1 MKRKKTIFASILV
14 ILVLALALAMNNLQ
28 FTHKAHAQAA
38 LQNLTQYVNPLTGT
52 QPISQTFSTKP
63 VGGNTFPG
71 ADVPFGMV
79 QFSPDTSSNPVGG
92 YSYNDSSIQGF
103 SLTHLSGAGCSIYQ
117 DIPFMPYV
125 GSVSSSPGTNFASYG
140 SSFSHSSEVASPGY
154 YSVSLG
160 SPSNVKA
167 ELTTTLRTG
176 FGQFTYPASSSSTML
191 IYSGRSALGNTAA
204 TINISSSSKLITGS
218 ASSAHFCAGIGSYK
232 VYFAAQFDVPFTKFG
247 TWTGSTLKAGS
258 TSATGN
264 KSGAYVTFTTS
275 ANQQVHVRVGVSFV
289 SISNAQANLAAEN
302 PSTLSFATAQ
312 SNASATWN
320 QWLNKIVVSGSTA
333 DMQTF
338 YTALYHSL
346 LFPSTFSDSNG
357 QYRGFD
363 STNHTLTS
371 GHVQYAN
378 FSGWDIYHGLVPLL
392 ALLTPSQTSD
402 MMQSL
407 VNDYQQSGCLPK
419 WGLANAQTN
428 IEDGDSADP
437 IIAEAYAFGATSFD
451 TATALQAML
460 KGATNSGCTSGSYI
474 ERPDLSTYLSKGYIP
489 VGTSGVNG
497 TSSATLEYA
506 TDDFAISQ
514 FAKALGDSTDA
525 ATFATRAENWKNV
538 FNTATGYIE
547 PRNSDGTYP
556 STFKST
562 SLSGF
567 HDADGAQYTW
577 MVPYNVAGLFSSMGG
592 NSTAVSRLNS
602 FFTKLNAGPTST
614 NAYLGNEPS
623 EPSPWE
629 YDFAG
634 QPWQTQNTVRNAITQ
649 LYSTAPNGLPGN
661 DDLGQLSSWY
671 VWGALGMFPLYPGAG
686 DVVLGSPLFSQ
697 VTITLD
703 SGHQILISAS
713 GAADNAPY
721 VQSMTV
727 NSASSTQLWQ
737 SATTLTNGVSF
748 SYTLGTSPNMSWG
761 TGSGDVPPSF

>member
-1 MKRKKTIFASILV
+1 MKQRKVTFIGLLIL
-14 ILVLALALAMNNLQ
+14 IVLAGTLTAGVVLK
-28 FTHKAHAQAA
+28 TRVHAQSAS
-38 LQNLTQYVNPLTGT
+38 QNLTQYVNPLVGT
-52 QPISQTFSTKP
+52 QPISQTYTSKTVAGF
-63 VGGNTFPG
+63 TFPG

-79 QFSPDTSSNPVGG
+79 QFSPDTSSNPPSG
-92 YSYNDSSIQGF
+92 YSYNDSSIDGF

-125 GSVSSSPGTNFASYG
+125 GSVTSSPGTNFASYG

-167 ELTTTLRTG
+167 ELTVTQRTG

-204 TINISSSSKLITGS
+204 TISIDKTNKLITGS

-232 VYFAAQFDVPFTKFG
+232 VYFAAQFDVPFSKVG
-247 TWTGSTLKAGS
+247 TWVGSTLKAGS
-258 TSATGN
+258 TSASGN

-275 ANQQVHVRVGVSFV
+275 ASQQVHVRVGVSFV
-289 SISNAQANLAAEN
+289 SIANAQANLAAEN
-302 PSTLSFATAQ
+302 PSTLSFAAAQ

-357 QYRGFD
+357 QYIGFD
-363 STNHTLTS
+363 KKTYTLTS

-378 FSGWDIYHGLVPLL
+378 YSGWDIYHGLVPLL
-392 ALLTPSQTSD
+392 ALLSPSQTSD

-428 IEDGDSADP
+428 VEDGDSADP

-451 TATALQAML
+451 TTTALQAML
-460 KGATNSGCTSGSYI
+460 KGATTGCTSGSYT
-474 ERPDLSTYLSKGYIP
+474 ERPDLSNYLSQGYIP

-506 TDDFAISQ
+506 ADDFAISQ
-514 FAKALGDSTDA
+514 FAQALGDSSDA
-525 ATFATRAENWKNV
+525 TTFAQRAENWRNV

-547 PRNSDGTYP
+547 PRNADGTYP

-567 HDADGAQYTW
+567 HDGDGAQYTW
-577 MVPYNVAGLFSSMGG
+577 MVPYNVAGLFSAMGG
-592 NSTAVSRLNS
+592 NATAISRLNTFS
-602 FFTKLNAGPTST
+602 TKLNAGPTSAY
-614 NAYLGNEPS
+614 AYLGNEPN

-649 LYSTAPNGLPGN
+649 LYTPTPNGIPGN
-661 DDLGQLSSWY
+661 DDLGELSSWY

-686 DVVLGSPLFSQ
+686 DVVLGSPLFSSI
-697 VTITLD
+697 TISLD
-703 SGHQILISAS
+703 SGKQISINAS

-721 VQSMTV
+721 VQSLSV
-727 NSASSTQLWQ
+727 NGAASTQLWQ
-737 SATTLTNGVSF
+737 PVSTLTAGATF
-748 SYTLGTSPNMSWG
+748 QYTLGTIANTSWG